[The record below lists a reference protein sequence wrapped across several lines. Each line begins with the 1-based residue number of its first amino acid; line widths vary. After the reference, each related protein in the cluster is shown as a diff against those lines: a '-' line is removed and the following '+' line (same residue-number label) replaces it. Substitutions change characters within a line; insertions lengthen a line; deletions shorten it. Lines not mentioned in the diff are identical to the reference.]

1 MKEAQDTQQSPLLR
15 EQNSGLIPVENLIH
29 IVRGQQ
35 VMLDSDLAQLY
46 GVETRRLNE
55 QVKRNADRF
64 PEDFMFKLTKDEAG
78 NLMSQNATSNRGD
91 SRKTSKIR

>member
-1 MKEAQDTQQSPLLR
+1 MEKTNNIPSSPS
-15 EQNSGLIPVENLIH
+15 SGDLNEELIPVEKLIH
-29 IVRGQQ
+29 VIRRSQ
-35 VMLDSDLAQLY
+35 VMVDSDLARLY